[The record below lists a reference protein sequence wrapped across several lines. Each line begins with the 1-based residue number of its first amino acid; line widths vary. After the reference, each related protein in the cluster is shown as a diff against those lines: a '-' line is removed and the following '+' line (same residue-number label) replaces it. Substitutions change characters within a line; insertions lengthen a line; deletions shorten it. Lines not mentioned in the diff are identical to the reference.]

1 MGELEPLRLGIF
13 GVGRMGRVHL
23 ENLLRLALK
32 GTVELV
38 ALGDRRESTRAAA
51 TAAVSHGMGAD
62 RTHPPAQFDD
72 PRKMAAAVPLD
83 GVVVAS
89 RTEDHAA
96 DSQAFTSRG
105 IPVLVEKPLANSVA
119 EAVECVKAL
128 GPEGRHLVQVA
139 LQRFYDQPAQAAM
152 EWVSKGLIGSLQ
164 QTHHVLQDKNPTPP
178 DYQSSGITADMAIH
192 LVFEAMSFRAFE
204 LPRYVQA
211 LRFMA
216 PHYEDRARE
225 GANIVHV
232 FCTWADDSV
241 AHLWGSRINSTGY
254 ENGFKLIGTD
264 GRIDV
269 GEFSGDFG
277 EVSARL
283 WRGTGRGPLPRGT
296 LAAQRKF
303 PMRRPEPWHPDF
315 YPRYANAYAAEL
327 DAFLQHVR
335 RGTPFEL
342 GPEVGWKTLLVA
354 NTAEQSSRLG
364 GQRFEL
370 ALEGRPLASAADAAK
385 FAEGNGVS

>member
-1 MGELEPLRLGIF
+1 MGEMEPLRIGIF

-23 ENLLRLALK
+23 ENLLRMAREGTIELA
-32 GTVELV
+32 
-38 ALGDRRESTRAAA
+38 ALGDRLDSVSSAAF
-51 TAAVSHGMGAD
+51 AAVNEEMGPGSAP
-62 RTHPPAQFDD
+62 RPARFDD
-72 PRKMAAAVPLD
+72 PGEMAAALPLD

-96 DSQAFTSRG
+96 DSGAFTSRG
-105 IPVLVEKPLANSVA
+105 IPVMVEKPMANSVA
-119 EAVECVKAL
+119 EAVQYVKDL
-128 GPEGRHLVQVA
+128 GADGPHLVQVA
-139 LQRFYDQPAQAAM
+139 LQRYYDPPAQAAM
-152 EWVSKGLIGSLQ
+152 EWVAKGSIGLLQ

-178 DYQSSGITADMAIH
+178 DYQSCGITADMAIH
-192 LVFEAMSFRAFE
+192 LVFEAMSFRSFE

-232 FCTWADDSV
+232 FCTWADHSV
-241 AHLWGSRINSTGY
+241 AHLWGSRINATGY
-254 ENGFKLIGTD
+254 DNGFKLIGSE

-277 EVSARL
+277 EVGARM
-283 WRGTGRGPLPRGT
+283 WRGTGRNPLPRGT
-296 LAAQRKF
+296 LEAQRKF

-315 YPRYANAYAAEL
+315 YPRYATAYAAEL
-327 DAFLQHVR
+327 DAFARHVR

-354 NTAEQSSRLG
+354 NTAEHSSRLEG
-364 GQRFEL
+364 RRFEL
-370 ALEGRPLASAADAAK
+370 ALGGRPLCSVDDAVEFAA
-385 FAEGNGVS
+385 GHGVS

>member
-1 MGELEPLRLGIF
+1 MGL
-13 GVGRMGRVHL
+13 VHL
-23 ENLLRLALK
+23 EHLLRMARE
-32 GTVELV
+32 GTIELV

-51 TAAVSHGMGAD
+51 IAAVSQAMD
-62 RTHPPAQFDD
+62 SDPSNRPAQFDD
-72 PRKMAAAVPLD
+72 PRKMAAALVLN

-96 DSQAFTSRG
+96 DSRAFTSRG
-105 IPVLVEKPLANSVA
+105 IPVMVEKPMANSVD
-119 EAVECVKAL
+119 EAVQFVKHL
-128 GPEGRHLVQVA
+128 GPDGPHLVQVA
-139 LQRFYDQPAQAAM
+139 LQRYYDPPAQAAM
-152 EWVSKGLIGSLQ
+152 EWVSKGRIGLLQ

-178 DYQSSGITADMAIH
+178 DYQSCGITADMAIH
-192 LVFEAMSFRAFE
+192 LVFEAMSFRSFE

-232 FCTWADDSV
+232 FCTWADRSV
-241 AHLWGSRINSTGY
+241 AHLWGSRINATGY
-254 ENGFKLIGTD
+254 DNGFKLTGTE

-283 WRGTGRGPLPRGT
+283 WRGTGRGHLPRGA
-296 LAAQRKF
+296 LEAQRKF
-303 PMRRPEPWHPDF
+303 PMRRPEPGHPDF
-315 YPRYANAYAAEL
+315 YPRYAKAYAAEL
-327 DAFLQHVR
+327 DAFVRHVR
-335 RGTPFEL
+335 RGTSFEL

-354 NTAEQSSRLG
+354 NTAEHSSRMEG
-364 GQRFEL
+364 RRFEL
-370 ALEGRPLASAADAAK
+370 ALGGRPLATVDDAAE
-385 FAEGNGVS
+385 FAAAHGIP

>member
-1 MGELEPLRLGIF
+1 MGEIEPLRLGIF
-13 GVGRMGRVHL
+13 GVGRMGLVHL
-23 ENLLRLALK
+23 EHLLRMARE
-32 GTVELV
+32 GTIELV

-51 TAAVSHGMGAD
+51 MEAVSRAMD
-62 RTHPPAQFDD
+62 SDPSNRPAQFDD
-72 PRKMAAAVPLD
+72 PREMAAALVLN

-96 DSQAFTSRG
+96 DSRAFTSRG
-105 IPVLVEKPLANSVA
+105 IPVMVEKPMANSVA
-119 EAVECVKAL
+119 EAVQFVKDL
-128 GPEGRHLVQVA
+128 GPDGPHLVQVA
-139 LQRFYDQPAQAAM
+139 LQRYYDPPAQAAM
-152 EWVSKGLIGSLQ
+152 EWVSKGRIGLLQ

-178 DYQSSGITADMAIH
+178 DYQSCGITADMAIH
-192 LVFEAMSFRAFE
+192 LVFEAMSFRSFE

-232 FCTWADDSV
+232 FCTWPDRSV
-241 AHLWGSRINSTGY
+241 AHLWGSRINATGY
-254 ENGFKLIGTD
+254 DNGFKLTGTE

-277 EVSARL
+277 EISARL

-296 LAAQRKF
+296 LEAHRKF
-303 PMRRPEPWHPDF
+303 PMRRPGPGHPDF
-315 YPRYANAYAAEL
+315 YPRYARAYAAEL
-327 DAFLQHVR
+327 EAFVRHVR

-354 NTAEQSSRLG
+354 NTAEHSSRMEG
-364 GQRFEL
+364 RRFEF
-370 ALEGRPLASAADAAK
+370 ALGGRPLATVDDAAE
-385 FAEGNGVS
+385 FAAAHGIP